1 MFLICSCSSES
12 VSLWYSDF
20 ENTIERKE
28 LSLYHN
34 LRLMTDEGDGGRGPI
49 DQFHPNEAISA
60 VADDGFM
67 ADEEDDDY
75 EDLYNDVNVGEG
87 FLQSVKKN
95 DEAELRNEEK
105 EKVNIEGEDRGVEP
119 VIGTSEAE
127 VSIPGLVG
135 ESVAKEGEA
144 EGGGEGGG
152 GGSVS
157 DVVVASSGY
166 GAQEVKGSDVG
177 QEIPVGIGAGTGGG
191 FRVELGE
198 AANRATDLEAH
209 RGNNISQGL
218 LPPPHVLGNNENLM
232 RPVMSNVNG
241 GTPPGPGSNMVG
253 NGANIAMPGVVGG
266 GTGGGGGGGTFL
278 FVGDLHWWTTDAELE
293 AELCKYGAVKEVK
306 FFDEK
311 ASGKSKGYCQV
322 EFYDPM
328 AATACKEGM
337 NGYAFN
343 GRPCVVEYA
352 SPYSV
357 KRMGEAQVSRSQQ
370 AQSVTAQTKRG
381 GPADPP
387 SKPVVTNNNAPIGG
401 NFQGGENRG
410 FGRGNWGRGNA
421 QGMGGRG
428 PGGPMRNRPGG
439 MGGRG
444 LMGNGGGGFGQG
456 MGTGP
461 PMNMMH
467 QSMMGQGFEQA
478 FGGPMA
484 RMGGYGGFPGA
495 PGPPFPGL
503 LSSFPPV
510 GGVGLPGVAPH
521 VNPAFFGRGMPMNGM
536 GMMPNASV
544 DGGHNMGMWDP
555 NSGGWGGGE
564 DLGGG
569 RAAESSYGEDAASDH
584 QYGEV
589 NHDRGARPNPV
600 KDKERASEREWSGSS
615 DRRTREDKDTGYERD
630 ILREKDI
637 GQGYEMPE
645 RRHRDDRDTGRERE
659 REHHHK
665 NRERSRDRERER
677 DRDRERDRERDR
689 HREER
694 ERYGGDHRTR
704 HRDEPEHDDE
714 WNRGRSSRGHSKS
727 RLSREDNHRSRS
739 RDADYGKRRR
749 LTTE

>member
-1 MFLICSCSSES
+1 M
-12 VSLWYSDF
+12 D
-20 ENTIERKE
+20 
-28 LSLYHN
+28 
-34 LRLMTDEGDGGRGPI
+34 DGDGRDQM

-67 ADEEDDDY
+67 AEEEDDDY

-87 FLQSVKKN
+87 FLQSARKN
-95 DEAELRNEEK
+95 DEAVSGNEEK
-105 EKVNIEGEDRGVEP
+105 EKLKTEDEDRVEP
-119 VIGTSEAE
+119 ALGASEAE

-135 ESVAKEGEA
+135 ESVAVKAELEA
-144 EGGGEGGG
+144 EPEAEAGGASGTGAQELK
-152 GGSVS
+152 VS
-157 DVVVASSGY
+157 DVSQQISG
-166 GAQEVKGSDVG
+166 
-177 QEIPVGIGAGTGGG
+177 GIGSGL
-191 FRVELGE
+191 RVELGQ
-198 AANRATDLEAH
+198 ALNRENDVEAH
-209 RGNNISQGL
+209 RANNNSQVI
-218 LPPPHVLGNNENLM
+218 LPPPPMLGNNENLV
-232 RPVMSNVNG
+232 RPLMANVNG
-241 GTPPGPGSNMVG
+241 VTPPGPGNSMVG
-253 NGANIAMPGVVGG
+253 NGANIHMPGALTGG
-266 GTGGGGGGGTFL
+266 GTGGGGGGGAFL

-293 AELCKYGAVKEVK
+293 AELCKYGTVKEVK

-357 KRMGEAQVSRSQQ
+357 KRMGEAQVNRTQQ
-370 AQSVTAQTKRG
+370 AQSVIAQAKRG

-387 SKPVVTNNNAPIGG
+387 SKPIVTSNNNNNNAIVG
-401 NFQGGENRG
+401 NFQGGDNRG

-421 QGMGGRG
+421 QGMGRG
-428 PGGPMRNRPGG
+428 PGGQMRNRP
-439 MGGRG
+439 GGRG
-444 LMGNGGGGFGQG
+444 LMGNGGGFV
-456 MGTGP
+456 GP

-467 QSMMGQGFEQA
+467 PQSMMGQGFEQA

-484 RMGGYGGFPGA
+484 RMGSYGGFPGA

-503 LSSFPPV
+503 LSSFPP

-536 GMMPNASV
+536 GMMPNAGV

-555 NSGGWGGGE
+555 NTGGWGGGGE

-569 RAAESSYGEDAASDH
+569 RAAESSYGEEAASDH

-600 KDKERASEREWSGSS
+600 KEKERASEREWSGSS
-615 DRRTREDKDTGYERD
+615 DRRNREDKDAGYERD
-630 ILREKDI
+630 IPREKDV
-637 GQGYEMPE
+637 GHGYDLPE
-645 RRHRDDRDTGRERE
+645 RRHRDDRETGRERE
-659 REHHHK
+659 REYHHK
-665 NRERSRDRERER
+665 DRERSR

-689 HREER
+689 HRDER
-694 ERYGGDHRTR
+694 ERHGGDHRSR

>member
-1 MFLICSCSSES
+1 M
-12 VSLWYSDF
+12 
-20 ENTIERKE
+20 
-28 LSLYHN
+28 
-34 LRLMTDEGDGGRGPI
+34 DEGDGRDQM
-49 DQFHPNEAISA
+49 DQFHRNEAISA
-60 VADDGFM
+60 VADDAFM
-67 ADEEDDDY
+67 AEEEDDDY
-75 EDLYNDVNVGEG
+75 EDLYNDVNVGEL
-87 FLQSVKKN
+87 FLQSVRKN
-95 DEAELRNEEK
+95 DEAGSRDEEK
-105 EKVNIEGEDRGVEP
+105 EKVKVKTEEEDRVEP
-119 VIGTSEAE
+119 GLATSEAE

-135 ESVAKEGEA
+135 ESVATDA
-144 EGGGEGGG
+144 ETKAGGG
-152 GGSVS
+152 GGGGASIT

-166 GAQEVKGSDVG
+166 GAQEVKVSDVS
-177 QEIPVGIGAGTGGG
+177 QQIPGGIVTGTGGG
-191 FRVELGE
+191 LRVELGQAPSRANDVE
-198 AANRATDLEAH
+198 AP

-218 LPPPHVLGNNENLM
+218 LPPPPALGNNENLV
-232 RPVMSNVNG
+232 RPMMGNVNG
-241 GTPPGPGSNMVG
+241 VTPPGPPANAMVG
-253 NGANIAMPGVVGG
+253 NGATNAMPGVPTGAGTGG
-266 GTGGGGGGGTFL
+266 GGGGGGGGTFL

-328 AATACKEGM
+328 AATACKEGL

-357 KRMGEAQVSRSQQ
+357 KRMGEAQVNRTQQ
-370 AQSVTAQTKRG
+370 AQSVIAQAKRG
-381 GPADPP
+381 GPADTPP
-387 SKPVVTNNNAPIGG
+387 SKPVVTNNNNVIGG

-410 FGRGNWGRGNA
+410 FGRGNWGRGNG

-444 LMGNGGGGFGQG
+444 LMGNGGFGQG
-456 MGTGP
+456 MGGGP

-467 QSMMGQGFEQA
+467 PQSMMGQGFEQA

-536 GMMPNASV
+536 GMMPNAGV

-555 NSGGWGGGE
+555 NNGGWNGGE

-569 RAAESSYGEDAASDH
+569 RATESSYGEEAASDH

-589 NHDRGARPNPV
+589 NHERGGRPNPV
-600 KDKERASEREWSGSS
+600 KEKERASEREWSGSS
-615 DRRTREDKDTGYERD
+615 DRRNREDKDAGYERD
-630 ILREKDI
+630 MPREKDV
-637 GQGYEMPE
+637 GHGYDLQE
-645 RRHRDDRDTGRERE
+645 RRHRDDRDAGRERE
-659 REHHHK
+659 REHHPK
-665 NRERSRDRERER
+665 DRERSRDHERER

-694 ERYGGDHRTR
+694 ERYGGDHRSR

>member
-1 MFLICSCSSES
+1 M
-12 VSLWYSDF
+12 
-20 ENTIERKE
+20 
-28 LSLYHN
+28 
-34 LRLMTDEGDGGRGPI
+34 DEGDGRDQM
-49 DQFHPNEAISA
+49 DQFHQNEAISA

-67 ADEEDDDY
+67 AEEEDDDY

-87 FLQSVKKN
+87 FLQSMKKN
-95 DEAELRNEEK
+95 DEAGSRNEEK
-105 EKVNIEGEDRGVEP
+105 EKVNMEEEDRVEP
-119 VIGTSEAE
+119 VLGEAE
-127 VSIPGLVG
+127 VSISIPGLVG
-135 ESVAKEGEA
+135 ESVEKEA
-144 EGGGEGGG
+144 EAESGG
-152 GGSVS
+152 GGSGS
-157 DVVVASSGY
+157 GTDVVVASSGY
-166 GAQEVKGSDVG
+166 GAQEVKVSDVS
-177 QEIPVGIGAGTGGG
+177 QEIPGGIGTGTGGG
-191 FRVELGE
+191 LRVELGQ
-198 AANRATDLEAH
+198 ASNRANDLEAP

-218 LPPPHVLGNNENLM
+218 LPPPPVLGNNENLM
-232 RPVMSNVNG
+232 RPVMGNVNG
-241 GTPPGPGSNMVG
+241 GIPPGPGSNMVG

-266 GTGGGGGGGTFL
+266 GTGGGGGGGAFL

-322 EFYDPM
+322 EFYDPV
-328 AATACKEGM
+328 AASACKDAL
-337 NGYAFN
+337 NGYPFN

-357 KRMGEAQVSRSQQ
+357 KRMGEAQVNRTQQ
-370 AQSVTAQTKRG
+370 AQSVIAQAKRG

-387 SKPVVTNNNAPIGG
+387 SKPLVANNNNNNNNNAIGG

-428 PGGPMRNRPGG
+428 PGGPMRNRPNG

-444 LMGNGGGGFGQG
+444 LMGNGGFGQG

-467 QSMMGQGFEQA
+467 QPMMGQGFEQA

-495 PGPPFPGL
+495 PGPQFPGL

-536 GMMPNASV
+536 GMMPNAGV

-555 NSGGWGGGE
+555 NSGGWGAGE
-564 DLGGG
+564 DLGSG
-569 RAAESSYGEDAASDH
+569 RAAESSYGEEAASDH

-589 NHDRGARPNPV
+589 NHERGARPNPV
-600 KDKERASEREWSGSS
+600 KEKERASEREWSGSS
-615 DRRTREDKDTGYERD
+615 DRRNREDKDAGYERD
-630 ILREKDI
+630 IPREKDV
-637 GQGYEMPE
+637 GHGYDMPE

-665 NRERSRDRERER
+665 DRERSREHVRDRERE
-677 DRDRERDRERDR
+677 RERDR

-704 HRDEPEHDDE
+704 HRDEPEHDEE
-714 WNRGRSSRGHSKS
+714 WNRGRSSRGHNKS
-727 RLSREDNHRSRS
+727 RLSREDNHRSKS
-739 RDADYGKRRR
+739 RDTDYGKRRR